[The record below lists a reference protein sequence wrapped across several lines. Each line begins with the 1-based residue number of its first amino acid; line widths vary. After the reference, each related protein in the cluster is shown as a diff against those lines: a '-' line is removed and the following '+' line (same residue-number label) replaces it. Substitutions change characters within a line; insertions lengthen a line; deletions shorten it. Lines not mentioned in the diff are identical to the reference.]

1 MLYKHKQLTSNWR
14 NQIKIVPNLQ
24 FLDLNR
30 EPFDQIM
37 SKQDYECDQTFNA
50 IFFCI
55 WQFLKLCNRH
65 FLVCIKR
72 FDTQALSNQ
81 PLLFFVDFSH
91 LLNWGSSEGQTWFWA
106 IPVKNTWLFKL
117 IRDQIR
123 SEIRSYDSIVL
134 VRTSICFPNFPQI
147 CKCTRKSKSFP
158 KCLPEF
164 YRDVHRFRQPS
175 YSKVEQN

>member
-1 MLYKHKQLTSNWR
+1 MWPDIQCHL
-14 NQIKIVPNLQ
+14 
-24 FLDLNR
+24 
-30 EPFDQIM
+30 
-37 SKQDYECDQTFNA
+37 
-50 IFFCI
+50 FCI

-91 LLNWGSSEGQTWFWA
+91 LLNWGCEDRECCMIYTVKCPLRQTWFWA